1 MAEKKLIEKYVDHVF
16 FTEMEGNSDI
26 VCLEKLADLI
36 LDSSWYEK
44 REKDLAKELGRIEI
58 NEHCQEINPL

>member
-1 MAEKKLIEKYVDHVF
+1 MAEKKLIEKYDDHVF

-26 VCLEKLADLI
+26 VCLKKLADLI

-44 REKDLAKELGRIEI
+44 RENDLAKELGR
-58 NEHCQEINPL
+58 N

>member
-1 MAEKKLIEKYVDHVF
+1 MAEKKLIEKYDDHVF

-26 VCLEKLADLI
+26 ACLEKLADLI

>member
-1 MAEKKLIEKYVDHVF
+1 MAEKKLIEKYDDHVF

-44 REKDLAKELGRIEI
+44 REKDLAKELGR
-58 NEHCQEINPL
+58 N